1 MKDDIAGKLK
11 MIDGEISKAL
21 GTISEL
27 EEKLNSVKTDD
38 EGHILK
44 DECDIL
50 KQKFTTF
57 NKSLQELTR
66 MLVESGILT
75 EEDIK

>member
-1 MKDDIAGKLK
+1 MKEDIAGKLK
-11 MIDGEISKAL
+11 MIDGEIARAI

-38 EGHILK
+38 EGYILK
-44 DECDIL
+44 DECDVL

>member
-1 MKDDIAGKLK
+1 MEDNYAEKLK
-11 MIDGEISKAL
+11 IIDNQISRAL
-21 GTISEL
+21 GTITEL
-27 EEKLNSVKTDD
+27 EEKLSSIKTDED
-38 EGHILK
+38 GHISK
-44 DECDIL
+44 DECNVL
-50 KQKFTTF
+50 KQKFATF